1 MSVLFYKEIDLR
13 TLNRLIQQP
22 VRNLQYFNHRFKSK
36 SNESWYI
43 LCSIWSIKNI
53 YFSIPNIEMCAQ
65 KWVFRILT
73 LVSVKENLSK
83 YDSIKNLTI
92 KIVEYTLVFNLSLT
106 S

>member
-53 YFSIPNIEMCAQ
+53 YFSILNIEMCAQ
-65 KWVFRILT
+65 NEFL
-73 LVSVKENLSK
+73 
-83 YDSIKNLTI
+83 
-92 KIVEYTLVFNLSLT
+92 EYLHL
-106 S
+106 